1 MTVLLG
7 LVFAARAA
15 LCSAVS
21 TAVVIGAPSDGSIL
35 GKGAARPL
43 NRTLTHRKLSA
54 LERSQVPI
62 TEKVTMGTMYGMV
75 DSVANE
81 IRYNECLPYPTE
93 VSPVDQKVTV
103 CGVGTRVL
111 IFLRGR
117 CEDYSYYL
125 DEVGHCG
132 ATTEAAADSCM
143 TTSDETNHWL
153 AHAQSYYI
161 EQCGAVAG
169 EARELDG
176 PACSGMEEC
185 MKMAQE
191 QQKAESEAAKEAAEL
206 KKLGIEVDEHGVPM
220 MGGGKRKRL
229 KGKFTGRARAAKGRK
244 DRKAAKLERTKHQRA
259 ANKAIGDALKAKL
272 R

>member
-1 MTVLLG
+1 
-7 LVFAARAA
+7 
-15 LCSAVS
+15 
-21 TAVVIGAPSDGSIL
+21 
-35 GKGAARPL
+35 
-43 NRTLTHRKLSA
+43 
-54 LERSQVPI
+54 
-62 TEKVTMGTMYGMV
+62 MGTMYGPV
-75 DSVANE
+75 DSVADEN
-81 IRYNECLPYPTE
+81 RYNECLPYPTE

-103 CGVGTRVL
+103 CGTGTRVL

-132 ATTEAAADSCM
+132 ATTEAAAESCM
-143 TTSDETNHWL
+143 TTSEETNHWL

-169 EARELDG
+169 EAREIGGPSCKGLDE
-176 PACSGMEEC
+176 GM
-185 MKMAQE
+185 
-191 QQKAESEAAKEAAEL
+191 QQVTDQAKADSEAAKEAAEL

-220 MGGGKRKRL
+220 MGGKRKRL

-244 DRKAAKLERTKHQRA
+244 DRKAAKRERTKHQRA
-259 ANKAIGDALKAKL
+259 ARKAIDDAFAKK

>member
-1 MTVLLG
+1 MSVLLG
-7 LVFAARAA
+7 LIFAARAA
-15 LCSAVS
+15 LCGAVS
-21 TAVVIGAPSDGSIL
+21 VVVIGPSDGSIL
-35 GKGAARPL
+35 GKKTPKPL
-43 NRTLTHRKLSA
+43 NRTLNHAKLSA
-54 LERSQVPI
+54 LERSQIPI
-62 TEKVTMGTMYGMV
+62 TEKVTMGTMYGPV
-75 DSVANE
+75 DSVADE

-103 CGVGTRVL
+103 CGAGTRVL

-117 CEDYSYYL
+117 CEEYSYYL

-132 ATTEAAADSCM
+132 ATTEAAAESCM

-169 EARELDG
+169 EAREIGG
-176 PACSGMEEC
+176 PSCSGMEEC
-185 MKMAQE
+185 MAQA
-191 QQKAESEAAKEAAEL
+191 QQQMKEESEAAKEAAEL

-220 MGGGKRKRL
+220 MGGKGRKRL
-229 KGKFTGRARAAKGRK
+229 KGKFTGRARASAGRK
-244 DRKAAKLERTKHQRA
+244 RRKAEKMERTKHSRA